1 MRKLLRLI
9 VRRRRGLWQSSKM
22 LMTTLEQ
29 LSTDATGG
37 DAAHEVEQGSF
48 QSAQSPAP
56 PAQTRLVVATFNIRY
71 AVGSFLITGSLL
83 RRVGIRRPQ
92 RRPSLVAG
100 NIAEAARAL
109 ADGELMPAAD
119 VIALQEADRSTVR
132 AGGRHVARELAAVL
146 RMNYAR
152 AGMCVPRGEAPPKSK
167 QWWLDFEE
175 SIGMDEAGDTGVA
188 ILSRLPLSDVARVEL
203 PWSEC
208 AWRPRLAL
216 AADLSLGAK
225 RLHIFNAH
233 IDPHATVAGQLA
245 QHEAILARADAHGLD
260 DATIL
265 LGDFNTLAK
274 ESRLA
279 TRRLLESRGYT
290 SPLPTGTPTWRAGL
304 YRLHAD
310 WIFVRGA
317 RVLRWGVARPLSVSD
332 HWPVWAEIET
342 VESQPTGA
350 VV

>member
-1 MRKLLRLI
+1 
-9 VRRRRGLWQSSKM
+9 
-22 LMTTLEQ
+22 
-29 LSTDATGG
+29 
-37 DAAHEVEQGSF
+37 
-48 QSAQSPAP
+48 
-56 PAQTRLVVATFNIRY
+56 
-71 AVGSFLITGSLL
+71 
-83 RRVGIRRPQ
+83 
-92 RRPSLVAG
+92 
-100 NIAEAARAL
+100 
-109 ADGELMPAAD
+109 
-119 VIALQEADRSTVR
+119 VR

-188 ILSRLPLSDVARVEL
+188 ILSRLPLSDVSRVEL

-216 AADLSLGAK
+216 AADLTLGAK

-274 ESRLA
+274 ESRHA

-290 SPLPTGTPTWRAGL
+290 SPLPTGTPTWRVGL

-332 HWPVWAEIET
+332 HWPVWAEIEAG
-342 VESQPTGA
+342 ESQPTG
-350 VV
+350 VVV